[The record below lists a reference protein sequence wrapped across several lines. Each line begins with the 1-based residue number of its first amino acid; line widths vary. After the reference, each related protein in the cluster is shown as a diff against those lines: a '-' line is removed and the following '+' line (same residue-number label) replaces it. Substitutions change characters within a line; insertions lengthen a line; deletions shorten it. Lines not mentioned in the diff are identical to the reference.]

1 MIIYIM
7 DNMILSPTGEF
18 NKYMEEKK
26 KEYNKNVEPFCWT
39 FCKGSPPPPIP
50 NKYMEEK
57 KKEYSKNIEPFC
69 WAFCKGSPP
78 PPPPPPP
85 IPNTNTTINNT
96 TIQKDFQ
103 TFLDER
109 RTLNE
114 NNSKDIQNIK
124 KNINTSILVSSM
136 DNMLKSAVTNVIA
149 SNSSSITSYLEAS
162 NVFDVSNVNTDGE
175 FNFSVDQSNKV
186 DSKVTVNVTQQLKTD
201 IDNSFT
207 TEISNTVDIAKDILN
222 NKKTEGQVDIGD
234 VIAKVALAANMNA
247 INATDASGKILADQI
262 KAAKELSS
270 QTSADL
276 AAASQNAIASAA
288 SLAKGII
295 GGAPGNTN
303 TTLNTI
309 NQKESSLSKT
319 TILDDKN
326 INNSIKNIQDELA
339 LDESV
344 KSDQK
349 ADVKSTVQNILSPS
363 NILKTANDVKASN
376 AIKLQNIN
384 AKGSVNIKST
394 QANIMNALTEALVNQ
409 VIDSNISNKTID
421 KLTRTF
427 SKIDK
432 IVSEDSKEQ
441 GNVDAIGL
449 ALAGVIKSGGDAA
462 NKNLILA
469 QEAAKL
475 STESSAAIAKN
486 AGDSLNT
493 LVKTSTASS
502 KDLAVIGAE
511 QNLAKAKIDAAVKIK
526 QAQLAFDAGQSQ
538 TNLTTFLIVLLIFAL
553 VIFGVLAAY
562 WYIQSTKPCICPKS
576 SDVSSSNTDTHT

>member
-1 MIIYIM
+1 M

-26 KEYNKNVEPFCWT
+26 KDYKKKNVEPFCWV
-39 FCKGSPPPPIP
+39 FCSSSSP
-50 NKYMEEK
+50 
-57 KKEYSKNIEPFC
+57 
-69 WAFCKGSPP
+69 PP

-109 RTLNE
+109 HTLNE

-303 TTLNTI
+303 TTMNTI
-309 NQKESSLSKT
+309 NQKESHLSKT

-326 INNSIKNIQDELA
+326 INNSIKNIQDELN

-349 ADVKSTVQNILSPS
+349 SDVKSTIQNILSPS

-384 AKGSVNIKST
+384 AKGNVNIKSA
-394 QANIMNALTEALVNQ
+394 QANIMSGLTEALVNQ
-409 VIDSNISNKTID
+409 VIDSKISNKTID
-421 KLTRTF
+421 KITRTF
-427 SKIDK
+427 SKVDK
-432 IVSEDSKEQ
+432 TVSEDSKAQ
-441 GNVDAIGL
+441 GNVDAIGI
-449 ALAGVIKSGGDAA
+449 ALAGVIKAGGDAA
-462 NKNLILA
+462 NKNLVVA
-469 QEAAKL
+469 QEAAKS
-475 STESSAAIAKN
+475 STESSAAIATN
-486 AGDSLNT
+486 AGDNLNKV
-493 LVKTSTASS
+493 VKTSTDNS
-502 KDLAVIGAE
+502 KDQAVIGAE
-511 QNLAKAKIDAAVKIK
+511 QNIAKAKIDATLQIK
-526 QAQLAFDAGQSQ
+526 QAQLDFDAGQSQ
-538 TNLTTFLIVLLIFAL
+538 INSKTLIIIIVVIVVFAIGALGLYYYLQNNKKTFNGKDL
-553 VIFGVLAAY
+553 
-562 WYIQSTKPCICPKS
+562 
-576 SDVSSSNTDTHT
+576 DVSITDSAVTSSVGSDSATSTIE

>member
-1 MIIYIM
+1 M

>member
-186 DSKVTVNVTQQLKTD
+186 DSKVTVNVIQQLKTD

-222 NKKTEGQVDIGD
+222 SKKTEGDVNIGD
-234 VIAKVALAANMNA
+234 IIAKVALAANMNA
-247 INATDASGKILADQI
+247 IKATDASGKILADQI

-303 TTLNTI
+303 TTMNTI

-349 ADVKSTVQNILSPS
+349 SDVKSTVQNILSPS

-462 NKNLILA
+462 NKNLIVA
-469 QEAAKL
+469 QEAAKS

-576 SDVSSSNTDTHT
+576 SDVSGSNTDTHT